1 MRAVIQRVSSASVT
15 VDGTTVGK
23 IGPGLLVLL
32 GVAKGDTEQDAAMLA
47 RKIAEL
53 RVFQDDAGKMNLS
66 VKDTGG
72 ALLVVSQFTLYGDTR
87 KGRRPSFD
95 LAAPP
100 EEARRLYEK
109 FVEAA
114 RAEGVP
120 VETGVFQ
127 AMMSVSLVNE
137 GPVTFLVESRDP
149 SRSGG

>member
-1 MRAVIQRVSSASVT
+1 MRAVLQRVSSAEVT
-15 VDGTTVGK
+15 VDGAVVGR

-32 GVAKGDTEQDAAMLA
+32 GVGKGDTEQDAEMLA
-47 RKIAEL
+47 RKIVEL

-72 ALLVVSQFTLYGDTR
+72 SLLVVSQFTLYGDTR

-95 LAAPP
+95 QAAPP
-100 EEARRLYEK
+100 EEARRLYER

-114 RAEGVP
+114 RAQGVA

-149 SRSGG
+149 SRNGG